1 MSENNERNFDLGT
14 VLTITSGRLFTDMD
28 NVYDILNYLS
38 NDEIYTHQIP
48 RVMKA
53 AQSHVLGRYP
63 QLDGVGK
70 EVVINNEQDVKTF
83 IHEQKE
89 IYGDSFGLSPMS
101 EEMCQHIDPI
111 EEAINMQAGRSR

>member
-14 VLTITSGRLFTDMD
+14 VLTITSGRLFTSMD

-38 NDEIYTHQIP
+38 NDKIYTHQIP
-48 RVMKA
+48 RVMKI

-70 EVVINNEQDVKTF
+70 DAVINSEQDVKTF
-83 IHEQKE
+83 IDEQKG
-89 IYGDSFGLSPMS
+89 IYVDSFGLSPMFD
-101 EEMCQHIDPI
+101 EMYQHIDPI
-111 EEAINMQAGRSR
+111 EEAVDMRSGRTR